1 MNTLYE
7 SILSGKRA
15 SIEQGISVAKL
26 AVLHDHS
33 QGIGKAIEL
42 IDDGDNAVKIKDGS
56 LYFQDQ
62 VDITQPINIRKPL
75 GIQNI
80 VAPRLMLYKLGDK
93 VFDVEENLGHIF
105 CQELYLNKLANGL
118 KNLYVTFRGSGVKCI
133 VPNKWEYSGL
143 VTRMQAAGTLRI
155 EGSFVK
161 TNEKLLL
168 ENCVFENKEL
178 MSNRFIEFIDC
189 CPEFRNVKMD
199 KYNTM
204 IIRFYSNQIEEK
216 YAIGQALMSL
226 LDRDYTFEC
235 LHKLKKIQRNC
246 KSLRNIFAYFNNI
259 NKYTSIEAPYKV
271 RPDAKI
277 SDIWDLK
284 DTLINTI
291 IIEDSKIKVSIF
303 KKLGEA
309 KVATN
314 YTLPS
319 NIESH
324 FKTADGWYII
334 INRLR

>member
-7 SILSGKRA
+7 SILSGRRS
-15 SIEQGISVAKL
+15 SIEQGISVARL
-26 AVLHDHS
+26 ATLHDHS
-33 QGIGKAIEL
+33 QGLGKAIEF
-42 IDDGDNAVKIKDGS
+42 IDEGENAVKIKDGI
-56 LYFQDQ
+56 LYFRDQ
-62 VDITQPINIRKPL
+62 VNITQPINIRKPL
-75 GIQNI
+75 GIQSI

-105 CQELYLNKLANGL
+105 CQELYLKKLAKGL
-118 KNLYVTFRGSGVKCI
+118 KNLFVTFRGSGVRCI
-133 VPNKWEYSGL
+133 IPNGWEYGQVS
-143 VTRMQAAGTLRI
+143 RMQAAGTLSI

-168 ENCVFENKEL
+168 EDCVFENKEEQSSR
-178 MSNRFIEFIDC
+178 MIEFIDC

-204 IIRFYSNQIEEK
+204 FIKFYSNPIEEK

-246 KSLRNIFAYFNNI
+246 KSLRNILAYFNNI
-259 NKYTSIEAPYKV
+259 DKYTSIDAPYRV

-284 DTLINTI
+284 DTLIDTI

-303 KKLGEA
+303 KKLGKA

-319 NIESH
+319 NIETH

-334 INRLR
+334 INRF